1 MAQKPLPATPKNIDT
16 ICTLKREKIT
26 ENTYKKD
33 NQEHYVKKVH
43 EDTTA
48 DTFRKCEQ
56 IIYQSGW
63 WFQPSWKILVSGM
76 DYIVPY
82 MKWKIK
88 FMFQTANQQYM
99 YYQYV

>member
-16 ICTLKREKIT
+16 MHLKKRKIT

-33 NQEHYVKKVH
+33 NQEHCVKKEH
-43 EDTTA
+43 EDAPA

-63 WFQPSWKILVSGM
+63 WFQPS
-76 DYIVPY
+76 
-82 MKWKIK
+82 
-88 FMFQTANQQYM
+88 
-99 YYQYV
+99 